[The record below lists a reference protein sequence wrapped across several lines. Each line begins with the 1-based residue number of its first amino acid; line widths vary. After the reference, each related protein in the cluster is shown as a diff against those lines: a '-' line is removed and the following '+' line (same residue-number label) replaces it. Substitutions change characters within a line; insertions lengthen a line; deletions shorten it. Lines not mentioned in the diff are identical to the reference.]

1 MIDKDPNP
9 VFYKHISLNFI
20 LLVPTMRVSWEGVV
34 VIRKHMGG
42 WMEHWDTNLV
52 EMVLLAELHT
62 LGPPAV
68 ALV

>member
-42 WMEHWDTNLV
+42 GWSTG
-52 EMVLLAELHT
+52 T
-62 LGPPAV
+62 LT
-68 ALV
+68 L